1 MKKLIIF
8 LIICLILNVAGSW
21 GYERPSMVAIKF
33 EDGTIVNAEI
43 AKNKAKGLMFREE
56 LRENEGM
63 LFTFDEEGIYSF
75 WMKNMKFPIDII
87 WFDKDFKVV
96 HIEENVQPCTTNYCP
111 TYKSNLPAK
120 YVLEVSAHFSS
131 SHYLNVGDVAF
142 KGVEYT

>member
-1 MKKLIIF
+1 
-8 LIICLILNVAGSW
+8 LNVAGSW
-21 GYERPSMVAIKF
+21 GYEKPSTVAIKF

-43 AKNKAKGLMFREE
+43 AKDKAKGLMFREG
-56 LRENEGM
+56 LGENEGM

-87 WFDKDFKVV
+87 WLDKDFKVV

-120 YVLEVSAHFSS
+120 YVLEVGAHFSS
-131 SHYLNVGDVAF
+131 SHSLNVGDVAF